1 MKKSIQLLL
10 ATLIFGCGY
19 LFGHMDSP
27 VDTAT
32 KAHAYQGPKIQVL
45 NCSVSVTKVSCIKE
59 DYHKYAYLTISGI
72 ELESYP
78 GPRIVAGNKVQL
90 TFK

>member
-1 MKKSIQLLL
+1 MKKSLQLLL

-27 VDTAT
+27 VDTTT
-32 KAHAYQGPKIQVL
+32 KAHAYQGPKIQAIT
-45 NCSVSVTKVSCIKE
+45 CSVSVTNVSCMKE
-59 DYHKYAYLTISGI
+59 DYYKYAYLTISGI

-78 GPRIVAGNKVQL
+78 GPKIVAGNKVRL

>member
-1 MKKSIQLLL
+1 MKKSLQLLL
-10 ATLIFGCGY
+10 AILIFGCGY

-32 KAHAYQGPKIQVL
+32 NAHAYQGPKIQAL

-59 DYHKYAYLTISGI
+59 EYHKYAYLTISGI
-72 ELESYP
+72 ELKSYP
-78 GPRIVAGNKVQL
+78 GPKIVPGNKVRL

>member
-10 ATLIFGCGY
+10 ATLLFGCGY

-27 VDTAT
+27 VDPAT
-32 KAHAYQGPKIQVL
+32 KAHAYQGPKIQTVT
-45 NCSVSVTKVSCIKE
+45 CSVSVTKVSCIKE
-59 DYHKYAYLTISGI
+59 DYHKYAYLAISGI

-78 GPRIVAGNKVQL
+78 GPKILPGNKVRL

>member
-1 MKKSIQLLL
+1 MKKLLQLLL
-10 ATLIFGCGY
+10 ITLIFGCGY
-19 LFGHMDSP
+19 LFGHIDRP
-27 VDTAT
+27 VDTINN
-32 KAHAYQGPKIQVL
+32 AHAYQGPKIQVL
-45 NCSVSVTKVSCIKE
+45 TCSVSVTNVSCIKE

-78 GPRIVAGNKVQL
+78 GPKIVAGNKVRL

>member
-1 MKKSIQLLL
+1 MKKSLQLLL

-19 LFGHMDSP
+19 LFGHMDRP
-27 VDTAT
+27 VDTT
-32 KAHAYQGPKIQVL
+32 TNAHAYQGPKIQTIT
-45 NCSVSVTKVSCIKE
+45 CSVSVTKVSCIKE

-72 ELESYP
+72 ELDTYP
-78 GPRIVAGNKVQL
+78 GPKIVPGNKVRL